1 MFDSLISRAKKDG
14 DGAFDS
20 ISDFFMVD
28 CKCQWSFNGYYQW
41 KCSKRSCKSCKDAMP
56 AKLKCQSSDDIIT
69 VNQFEVVTRQYLK
82 YNKKTKEGET
92 KTTKLTDHVS
102 SQMTYRELYKKLV
115 STRKIVQ
122 CTSTMYT
129 TISINGQ

>member
-1 MFDSLISRAKKDG
+1 
-14 DGAFDS
+14 
-20 ISDFFMVD
+20 
-28 CKCQWSFNGYYQW
+28 
-41 KCSKRSCKSCKDAMP
+41 MP

-69 VNQFEVVTRQYLK
+69 VNQFEVVTREYLK

-102 SQMTYRELYKKLV
+102 YQMTYQELYKKLV

-122 CTSTMYT
+122 CTSTTYT